1 MTITTSFRYAK
12 PETITDAVELL
23 AEAGP
28 KGRVLA
34 GGTDLVGWLK
44 DNLIEPELLVDIK
57 GIESLRELSLA
68 NEKLTIGALTTM
80 TDILKSELIREH
92 FPLFFE
98 MAGMMACTGIR
109 NRATVAGN
117 ICSAVPCC
125 DNGPVLLVHDAV
137 IHTAGASGQRD
148 IPMTRWFLGPRR
160 TALQP
165 GEFVTGISVPLPPVA
180 SAGCFVKQKRYKGED
195 LAQSSVAILV
205 LDGKYYRVA
214 FGSVAPTPVRAPKIE
229 ALLAGQPLT
238 PELLQ
243 TVCGLIPEETAPITD
258 IRSTKEYR
266 AHMLTVMLRRGLET
280 AAARLAGNGPGY
292 GINVIE

>member
-1 MTITTSFRYAK
+1 MTITTSFRYEK
-12 PETITDAVELL
+12 PETINRALELL

-44 DNLIEPELLVDIK
+44 DNLVIPDLLVDIK
-57 GIESLRELSLA
+57 GIDSLKELSL
-68 NEKLTIGALTTM
+68 NHGKLTIGALVTV
-80 TDILKSELIREH
+80 TDMLKSPMVRDH

-98 MAGMMACTGIR
+98 MAGMLACTGIR
-109 NRATVAGN
+109 NRATVVGN
-117 ICSAVPCC
+117 ISSAVPCC
-125 DNGPVLLVHDAV
+125 DNGPVLLVYDAV
-137 IHTAGASGQRD
+137 IHVSSASGQRD

-165 GEFVTGISVPLPPVA
+165 GELVTGITVATPPVV
-180 SAGCFVKQKRYKGED
+180 SAGCFVKQKRTKGED
-195 LAQSSVAILV
+195 LAQSSVAILA

-229 ALLAGQPLT
+229 ALLTGKPLT
-238 PELLQ
+238 PEL
-243 TVCGLIPEETAPITD
+243 VREACGLIPEETAPITD

-280 AAARLAGNGPGY
+280 AAARLAGRGPDY